1 MPVTASVSAIE
12 NIVDQSGIED
22 QNDVSFRIISQQ
34 FNRIAGQSSTL
45 DKEVAYCYCVRI
57 L

>member
-1 MPVTASVSAIE
+1 MTASVSAIE